1 MPRRNSNSTQNGSW
15 PMAAGLLAGCAVT
28 LIGVALSLP
37 PTTILL
43 RATMSGCVVTVMAVM
58 LSIGWKLVTPQN
70 EEE

>member
-1 MPRRNSNSTQNGSW
+1 
-15 PMAAGLLAGCAVT
+15 MAAGLLTGCAVT

-58 LSIGWKLVTPQN
+58 LSLGWKLVTPQN
-70 EEE
+70 EED